1 MAEKVDIGEGKVD
14 IDTMLLH
21 CGSRLST
28 KTKSYAR
35 QFFDRFGW
43 VAPFDRSDVM
53 KMIGLKKSGAS
64 KLLSKWIQIGLIR
77 PVSGFGKGKYTFNAL
92 MKD

>member
-1 MAEKVDIGEGKVD
+1 MAEKAD

-35 QFFDRFGW
+35 QFFDRVGWDEPFG
-43 VAPFDRSDVM
+43 RSDVM
-53 KMIGLKKSGAS
+53 EAIGLKKSGAS
-64 KLLSKWIQIGLIR
+64 KLLSKWVQIGLIQ
-77 PVSGFGKGKYTFNAL
+77 PVSGFGKGKYTFNDL
-92 MKD
+92 LKD